1 MNKCRLSALIALL
14 MLGGC
19 SLAPDYQTP
28 TQPVSQ
34 AYLNQAT
41 PGTQVGGES
50 PLAWW
55 HQFNDPEL
63 DALVLAAQRQNITL
77 KIASQRIQQAQA
89 YQEAIASF
97 KVPTLS
103 LGGGY
108 TDSRLSENGDL
119 TGPAVSPLPLPG
131 ALGGGSVQLMERDPT
146 AVFIGATA
154 SWELDLFGRIDSL
167 SQAAAIRTEQAGIL
181 RKGLIT
187 AMTADVINNYLQYR
201 GAEARSR
208 IAADTVRS
216 QQETLAM
223 VESLRR
229 HGYGSDL
236 DLTNARAALAT
247 TQASLPLLDT
257 AKQVH
262 LNRMALLLGEPV
274 ARTQARF
281 TPRPLPAMEALIP
294 TGLPSS
300 LLTRRPDVASAER
313 AIAAKN
319 QELGAAIAA
328 RYPKLFLTGSPGL
341 VAGDAGDLFKSGST
355 AWALGAGFSWDLFDG
370 GRGEARVKAQE
381 AGLEEAALTYQH
393 TVNAAFNEVETAL
406 IAYGNSQQYRDQL
419 HLASRQAEL
428 ALGKARSLYRAG
440 LVDHLRVL
448 DAERQ
453 QNSLKDAEV
462 VARLGTATNVV
473 LLHKALGGD
482 WQAPQ
487 PAEG

>member
-1 MNKCRLSALIALL
+1 MNKRRLSALIALL
-14 MLGGC
+14 LLGGC
-19 SLAPDYQTP
+19 SLAPDYQP
-28 TQPVSQ
+28 PAHSVSQ
-34 AYLNQAT
+34 FYLNQAT
-41 PGTQVGGES
+41 PGTQAGGES

-55 HQFNDPEL
+55 HQFQDPEL
-63 DALVLAAQRQNITL
+63 DALVLAAQRQNISL

-89 YQEAIASF
+89 YQETIASF

-108 TDSRLSENGDL
+108 TDSRLSENGAL
-119 TGPAVSPLPLPG
+119 TGPAVSPLALPG
-131 ALGGGSVQLMERDPT
+131 ALGGGTAQLMDRDPT
-146 AVFIGATA
+146 AAFVGVNV

-167 SQAAAIRTEQAGIL
+167 SQAAAIRTEQASIM

-201 GAEARSR
+201 GAEERSR

-223 VESLRR
+223 VESLQRS
-229 HGYGSDL
+229 GYGSDL
-236 DLTNARAALAT
+236 DLANARAALAST
-247 TQASLPLLDT
+247 RASLPLLAT
-257 AKQVH
+257 ARSVH

-274 ARTQARF
+274 AKTQARF
-281 TPRPLPAMEALIP
+281 SQRPLPAMKGLIP
-294 TGLPSS
+294 TGLPAS

-313 AIAAKN
+313 AIAAQN

-328 RYPKLFLTGSPGL
+328 RYPKVFLTGSPGL
-341 VAGDAGDLFKSGST
+341 VAGDLDDLFRSGST
-355 AWALGAGFSWDLFDG
+355 SWMLGAGFSWDLFDG
-370 GRGEARVKAQE
+370 GRGEARVKAQQ

-406 IAYGNSQQYRDQL
+406 IAYGNSQQYRDVL
-419 HLASRQAEL
+419 HQASQQAEL
-428 ALGKARSLYRAG
+428 ALGKVKSLYRAG
-440 LVDHLRVL
+440 LVDQLRVL
-448 DAERQ
+448 DAERR
-453 QNSLKDAEV
+453 QNSLRDAEV